1 MTSAPT
7 IGVLVN
13 MRARTPRRDP
23 QLVERLRA
31 KLGRE
36 SVRATHKLEEVD
48 DALRDFQR
56 RCVETLVLVGGDGTA
71 GLTLTRAAELWA
83 TDLLPRV
90 ALVGGGT
97 VSTVARSFRARGDP
111 ERTIQRLLERTPT
124 EHQRPLV
131 GVRAQGR
138 ALLYG
143 MIFAM
148 GGATRF
154 LELYY
159 ENGERGT
166 AGAAAVLLRA
176 LASSAIGGP
185 LSRRILKAIRT
196 HVEVDGKALDLDTV
210 TLLGA
215 STVRD
220 VGLGFRPFASAGS
233 DPSRIHFLA
242 GNVSGPRLAVELP
255 GLRLGRYARTS
266 SFTHASAA
274 RVELRFEAPQA
285 WSLDAELYPPASELE
300 IFAGPSIRFL
310 EP

>member
-1 MTSAPT
+1 MTLSRSL
-7 IGVLVN
+7 GVLVN
-13 MRARTPRRDP
+13 MRARTPRCDP

-36 SVRATHKLEEVD
+36 SVRATHKLEDVD
-48 DALRDFQR
+48 DALRDFQQR
-56 RCVETLVLVGGDGTA
+56 RAETLVLVGGDGTA
-71 GLTLTRAAELWA
+71 GFTLTRAAELWA
-83 TDLLPRV
+83 HEPLPRI
-90 ALVGGGT
+90 AFAGGGT
-97 VSTVARSFRARGDP
+97 VSTVAKSFRARRDP

-124 EHQRPLV
+124 ERRRPLV
-131 GVRAQGR
+131 GVRTQGR
-138 ALLYG
+138 ALRYG

-159 ENGERGT
+159 DAGGRGP
-166 AGAAAVLLRA
+166 AGAAALVLRA

-185 LSRRILKAIRT
+185 LSRRIFEAIRT
-196 HVEVDGKALDLDTV
+196 HVEVDGEALELDTV

-233 DPSRIHFLA
+233 DPARIHFLA
-242 GNVSGPRLAVELP
+242 ANVSGPRLAAELP
-255 GLRLGRYARTS
+255 ALRLGRYPRRS
-266 SFTHASAA
+266 RFTHASTL
-274 RVELRFEAPQA
+274 RVELAFETPQA
-285 WSLDAELYPPASELE
+285 WSLDADLYPPASELE
-300 IFAGPSIRFL
+300 IFAGPTVRFL